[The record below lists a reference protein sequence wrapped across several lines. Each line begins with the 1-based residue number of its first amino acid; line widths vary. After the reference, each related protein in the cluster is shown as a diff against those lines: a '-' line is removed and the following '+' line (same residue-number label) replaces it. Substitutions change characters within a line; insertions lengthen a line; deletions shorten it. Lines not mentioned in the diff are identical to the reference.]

1 MNPNYVIAVKQ
12 DLDKLLSARFIALVE
27 EASWL
32 LSIVILP
39 KIYYKLQICMGFQGF
54 NAITKKY
61 PYLLP
66 FTEEVLDKVPSHE
79 VYSFLDGFFGYHQIM
94 IALQDRYK
102 LHPSLIGE
110 LIWVVMSFKL
120 KNVPPT
126 YQQAVNI
133 TFKE

>member
-79 VYSFLDGFFGYHQIM
+79 VYSFLDGFFG
-94 IALQDRYK
+94 
-102 LHPSLIGE
+102 
-110 LIWVVMSFKL
+110 
-120 KNVPPT
+120 
-126 YQQAVNI
+126 
-133 TFKE
+133 